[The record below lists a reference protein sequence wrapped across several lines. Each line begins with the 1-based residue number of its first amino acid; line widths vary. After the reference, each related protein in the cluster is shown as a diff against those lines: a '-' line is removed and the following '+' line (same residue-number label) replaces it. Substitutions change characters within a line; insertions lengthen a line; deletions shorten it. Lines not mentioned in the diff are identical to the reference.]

1 MVSPTSLRCA
11 LDLSLR
17 AEDLNFFQ
25 IHKMEFSRPAMKV
38 LSLGKGTFGLGGDL
52 KSRIM
57 LSVYNQ
63 SSNNGTNQQHT
74 LSKDSNDSG
83 QKEKFSSR
91 LKFVQQVPNCINNLQ
106 NLQNRTSRFGIPLD
120 TLETLSSLPLAPIGS
135 FLDASTLLYKRVS
148 VRQSISPTAGR

>member
-1 MVSPTSLRCA
+1 
-11 LDLSLR
+11 
-17 AEDLNFFQ
+17 
-25 IHKMEFSRPAMKV
+25 MEFSRPAMKV

-120 TLETLSSLPLAPIGS
+120 TLETLSPMPVYHKVTFTLYSFVIYSIKTSLLVKCNIIGCIYLY
-135 FLDASTLLYKRVS
+135 FIILLTRF
-148 VRQSISPTAGR
+148 

>member
-1 MVSPTSLRCA
+1 
-11 LDLSLR
+11 
-17 AEDLNFFQ
+17 
-25 IHKMEFSRPAMKV
+25 MEFSRPAMKV

-120 TLETLSSLPLAPIGS
+120 TLETLSPMPVYHKVT
-135 FLDASTLLYKRVS
+135 FTLY
-148 VRQSISPTAGR
+148 SICNILHFVLNFIIRKVQYH